1 MSMQV
6 EILYRPSYSLGVV
19 TLAPNEQI
27 RAEAGAM
34 VSMSEGITLE
44 TKAEGG
50 LFKSLSRAILGGES
64 FFQNF
69 FTAPP
74 QGGEITFAPE
84 LPGDVF
90 TLTLN
95 NERLLVQTGSYLAS
109 ERGIEVNAK
118 LSLKAFEAMEDF
130 ALLEI
135 SGSGQLLLASYGAIH
150 EKVLRDGETYIV
162 DSTHLVAFS
171 ADMTVADRPVG
182 GLKSTLFSGEGFIV
196 QLRGP
201 GRVLLQTRSPRAFL
215 DWLVPQLPRTKE

>member
-1 MSMQV
+1 MQV

-19 TLAPNEQI
+19 RLAPNEQI

-50 LFKSLSRAILGGES
+50 LLKSLGRALLGGES
-64 FFQNF
+64 FFQNVYK
-69 FTAPP
+69 APP
-74 QGGEITFAPE
+74 QGGEITFAPD
-84 LPGDVF
+84 LPGDIF

-95 NERLLVQTGSYLAS
+95 NDRLLVQTGSYLAS
-109 ERGIEVNAK
+109 EHAIEINAK
-118 LSLKAFEAMEDF
+118 ISLKAFQAMEGL
-130 ALLEI
+130 AILEI
-135 SGSGQLLLASYGAIH
+135 SGSGQLLLSSYGAIH
-150 EKVLRDGETYIV
+150 EKVLGGGETYIV

-171 ADMTVADRPVG
+171 ADMTVTDKPVG
-182 GLKSTLFSGEGFIV
+182 GLKSTLFSGEGFVV

-215 DWLVPQLPRTKE
+215 DWLIPHLPRTKE